1 MYLFYF
7 FSDNGEI
14 IYYEAEQPTT
24 CVIKNIESLAE
35 SPNAERSSPL
45 PASPRHSVTSERSSV
60 SPRAKTKPIAFVDLS
75 DVQPVTTE
83 TQANTDAPSCSSTS
97 SDINNLLK
105 RHSQILNEPA
115 LKRLRANMPSTNN
128 GCQEQI
134 LKTLQG
140 ILNIQRE
147 RLELD
152 RQVNERLREQVRVN
166 QQMME
171 AQKERLQVDKQMI
184 EGVNKLVSTFL
195 VGTILDKVNL

>member
-1 MYLFYF
+1 
-7 FSDNGEI
+7 
-14 IYYEAEQPTT
+14 
-24 CVIKNIESLAE
+24 
-35 SPNAERSSPL
+35 
-45 PASPRHSVTSERSSV
+45 
-60 SPRAKTKPIAFVDLS
+60 
-75 DVQPVTTE
+75 
-83 TQANTDAPSCSSTS
+83 
-97 SDINNLLK
+97 
-105 RHSQILNEPA
+105 
-115 LKRLRANMPSTNN
+115 MPSTNN